1 MKRVQVVMRWVYGSM
16 PIETLKTNEDV
27 DLWCTVVVLVV
38 MPAVSVAA
46 IVAVVVVVATI
57 ALIVAPL
64 VEAIVAAI
72 VAEVVDLKLAAIRKM
87 NVHKEEVWSP
97 KINLTIVM
105 IVPPPQII
113 GVTNVQKNAAIIVI
127 TRKKLSFPTPQPCKT
142 ELWKTN
148 V

>member
-1 MKRVQVVMRWVYGSM
+1 
-16 PIETLKTNEDV
+16 
-27 DLWCTVVVLVV
+27 

-57 ALIVAPL
+57 ALTVAPL

-72 VAEVVDLKLAAIRKM
+72 VAEVVNLKLAAIRKM
-87 NVHKEEVWSP
+87 NVHKEEICSP

-113 GVTNVQKNAAIIVI
+113 GVTNVQK
-127 TRKKLSFPTPQPCKT
+127 KT
-142 ELWKTN
+142 LR
-148 V
+148 